1 MSLPPESGPQSEAP
15 LQGTVMSPPTL
26 TPERNSW
33 RVASAVE
40 FETEIDLGVVHC
52 LAVQRSGQAERQ
64 GLTQI
69 FVDPGAGLSGP
80 LTVLADANSMILQ
93 TGERILVGL
102 RC

>member
-15 LQGTVMSPPTL
+15 LQSTVISPPTL

-33 RVASAVE
+33 RVALAVE
-40 FETEIDLGVVHC
+40 FEPEIDLGVVHC
-52 LAVQRSGQAERQ
+52 PPVECTGQAQCQ

-69 FVDPGAGLSGP
+69 FVDPSAGLSAP
-80 LTVLADANSMILQ
+80 LTVLTDTYSMILQ
-93 TGERILVGL
+93 TGERVLVGL